1 MRLDL
6 NSISKHRPFLISIS
20 SSSNNQSVMSG
31 IATTLPKTPFE
42 EPTELKQV
50 LIVKTKKTEETDLDL
65 SQIDGGDVA
74 EGEVR
79 VGVQTLLLSAPI
91 VEEAVDDVAQLVAR
105 VVFDEARAVA
115 RVALARHFDPCH
127 P

>member
-1 MRLDL
+1 
-6 NSISKHRPFLISIS
+6 
-20 SSSNNQSVMSG
+20 MSG
-31 IATTLPKTPFE
+31 IAITLPKTPFE

-115 RVALARHFDPCH
+115 RVALARHFDPCR